1 MDTPVQPGDVL
12 ADKYRVERVLG
23 QGGMGLVV
31 AARHLELGELFAV
44 KFLLPEALANA
55 EAIERF
61 LREARASARLKGQ
74 HVVKVHDVGRLST
87 GAPYIVMECLE
98 GSDLK
103 TVVRERGPLPA
114 VEAAA
119 VLLQAC
125 EAIIE
130 AHALGIVHR
139 DIKPANLFLAEQP
152 VGGPCVKV
160 LDFGISKQAT
170 PDSGDI
176 TKTGA
181 ALGSPAYM
189 SPEQML
195 SSRSA
200 DARSDIWSL
209 GAVFYEL
216 VTGVSPFAAEVV
228 TEVIARVL
236 KNEPEP
242 PSRVRPELPA
252 WVDAIVLR
260 CLKKEP
266 EDRFP
271 SVEELAEALRQSA
284 EISPSTRGSL
294 PSTRVSGAPRSS
306 TAGSKSS
313 SASVTN
319 ATWGRSALPSQTQ
332 RGPGKVSALVAAAL
346 TVAVIVGALWFAKR
360 PGEPAAT
367 PQPPALDGADAHQVA
382 VATQAPGVAVN
393 PQGPVSGAPQAPGAP
408 TGSEASAAPPS
419 TGEAAAAA
427 SGSAKATAKA
437 SPKGST
443 VATRTT
449 PEKAP
454 PGVSAQPATA
464 PRPPGA
470 SQATSGSIAVQPPK
484 KHEGI
489 Y

>member
-1 MDTPVQPGDVL
+1 METPVQPGDVL

-44 KFLLPEALANA
+44 KFLLPEAIANA
-55 EAIERF
+55 EAMERF
-61 LREARASARLKGQ
+61 HREARASARLKGQ

-87 GAPYIVMECLE
+87 GAPYIVMEYLE

-103 TVVRERGPLPA
+103 TVLRERGPLPA
-114 VEAAA
+114 VEAALI
-119 VLLQAC
+119 LLQAC
-125 EAIIE
+125 EAITE
-130 AHALGIVHR
+130 AHAIGIVHR
-139 DIKPANLFLAEQP
+139 DIKPANLFLAELP

-160 LDFGISKQAT
+160 LDFGISKQTA

-209 GAVFYEL
+209 GAVLYEL

-236 KNEPEP
+236 KNEPVP
-242 PSRVRPELPA
+242 PSRLRPELPE
-252 WVDAIVLR
+252 WVDAIVMR

-266 EDRFP
+266 GERFS
-271 SVEELAEALRQSA
+271 SVEELTEALRQSA
-284 EISPSTRGSL
+284 ELPPSTRRSL
-294 PSTRVSGAPRSS
+294 SSSRVSGAPRSS
-306 TAGSKSS
+306 TAGSKSAT
-313 SASVTN
+313 ASVTN
-319 ATWGRSALPSQTQ
+319 VTWGRSALPSQAQ
-332 RGPGKVSALVAAAL
+332 RGPGRAGALVAAGL
-346 TVAVIVGALWFAKR
+346 TVVAIVGALWFAKR
-360 PGEPAAT
+360 SEGAAAA
-367 PQPPALDGADAHQVA
+367 PQPPTVDGVEARQVA
-382 VATQAPGVAVN
+382 VTTPAPGVAAN
-393 PQGPVSGAPQAPGAP
+393 PSASTSEAPQAPQAP
-408 TGSEASAAPPS
+408 EASAAPPS
-419 TGEAAAAA
+419 TAEVAPAS

-443 VATRTT
+443 VAAGTT

-454 PGVSAQPATA
+454 AGVSAQPATA
-464 PRPPGA
+464 PRPSGA
-470 SQATSGSIAVQPPK
+470 PQATSAPIAPKPPK